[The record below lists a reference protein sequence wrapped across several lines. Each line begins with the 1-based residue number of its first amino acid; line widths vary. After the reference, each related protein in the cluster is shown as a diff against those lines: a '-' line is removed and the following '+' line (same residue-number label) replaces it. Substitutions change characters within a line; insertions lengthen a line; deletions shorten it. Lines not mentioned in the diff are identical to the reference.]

1 MNYANVMGLRQDT
14 KISADQFSQ
23 LALVFYVTY
32 LAFEFPTGYLMQRLP
47 TAKYLGANVILW
59 GLMTALVSTAKNWAG
74 LVTLRVLLGC
84 FEAVVAPALVS
95 QIQRHAPFAPPP
107 GNAGQPTAIC
117 SREETNHA
125 TAGTRGLT
133 LTNADCD

>member
-1 MNYANVMGLRQDT
+1 MNYANVMDLKEDT
-14 KISADQFSQ
+14 GISTDQFSQ

-47 TAKYLGANVILW
+47 TAKYLGVNVILW

-95 QIQRHAPFAPPP
+95 QVRQRPSCPILRCRRARKLLLLKP
-107 GNAGQPTAIC
+107 GG
-117 SREETNHA
+117 
-125 TAGTRGLT
+125 
-133 LTNADCD
+133 

>member
-1 MNYANVMGLRQDT
+1 MGLRQDT

-95 QIQRHAPFAPPP
+95 QVQQHATIATHPPP
-107 GNAGQPTAIC
+107 RECRTAYNNMLAGGDKIMLVL
-117 SREETNHA
+117 E
-125 TAGTRGLT
+125 RGG
-133 LTNADCD
+133 

>member
-1 MNYANVMGLRQDT
+1 MLQMDLKEDT
-14 KISADQFSQ
+14 GINTDQFSQ

-95 QIQRHAPFAPPP
+95 QVQQHPSSCGGAHCNILARQNTSF
-107 GNAGQPTAIC
+107 C
-117 SREETNHA
+117 S
-125 TAGTRGLT
+125 
-133 LTNADCD
+133 

>member
-1 MNYANVMGLRQDT
+1 MGLRQDT
-14 KISADQFSQ
+14 GISADQFSQ

-74 LVTLRVLLGC
+74 LVVLRVLLGC

-95 QIQRHAPFAPPP
+95 RVQHHSLTPHSRC
-107 GNAGQPTAIC
+107 GTAN
-117 SREETNHA
+117 SNMLP
-125 TAGTRGLT
+125 RGDR
-133 LTNADCD
+133 NCNS

>member
-1 MNYANVMGLRQDT
+1 MGLRQDT
-14 KISADQFSQ
+14 SISADQFSQ

-74 LVTLRVLLGC
+74 LVILRVLLGC
-84 FEAVVAPALVS
+84 FEAAVAPALVS
-95 QIQRHAPFAPPP
+95 QVQQYPSCANPPP
-107 GNAGQPTAIC
+107 QPPPQMQDSIR
-117 SREETNHA
+117 S
-125 TAGTRGLT
+125 
-133 LTNADCD
+133 

>member
-74 LVTLRVLLGC
+74 LVVLRVLLGC

-95 QIQRHAPFAPPP
+95 QVQQHAPIPTPPR
-107 GNAGQPTAIC
+107 GGMQD
-117 SREETNHA
+117 SLQQHA
-125 TAGTRGLT
+125 RGRRQNMRL
-133 LTNADCD
+133 LESGG

>member
-1 MNYANVMGLRQDT
+1 MNYANVMGLREDT
-14 KISADQFSQ
+14 DITADQFSQ

-59 GLMTALVSTAKNWAG
+59 GLMTALVSTAKNWGG

-84 FEAVVAPALVS
+84 FEAAVAPALVS
-95 QIQRHAPFAPPP
+95 QVRQQHLGSPLRCRIA
-107 GNAGQPTAIC
+107 C
-117 SREETNHA
+117 SNMLASQSTTYDSYN
-125 TAGTRGLT
+125 LV
-133 LTNADCD
+133 ADSG

>member
-1 MNYANVMGLRQDT
+1 MNYANVMGLREDT
-14 KISADQFSQ
+14 SISADQFSQ

-59 GLMTALVSTAKNWAG
+59 GLMTTLVSTAKNWAG

-95 QIQRHAPFAPPP
+95 HVQQQNSGPPFR
-107 GNAGQPTAIC
+107 C
-117 SREETNHA
+117 SKAYSGMLARQDITSYS
-125 TAGTRGLT
+125 
-133 LTNADCD
+133 

>member
-1 MNYANVMGLRQDT
+1 MDLKEDT
-14 KISADQFSQ
+14 GISTDQFSQ

-47 TAKYLGANVILW
+47 TAKYLGVNVILW

-95 QIQRHAPFAPPP
+95 QVRQHPSRPILRCRRAHSNILARQ
-107 GNAGQPTAIC
+107 NASSC
-117 SREETNHA
+117 S
-125 TAGTRGLT
+125 
-133 LTNADCD
+133 

>member
-1 MNYANVMGLRQDT
+1 MNYANVMGLREDT
-14 KISADQFSQ
+14 SISADQFSQ

-59 GLMTALVSTAKNWAG
+59 GLMTTLVSTAKNWAG

-84 FEAVVAPALVS
+84 FEAAVAPALVS
-95 QIQRHAPFAPPP
+95 HVQQHHLYPPFRRRKAYS
-107 GNAGQPTAIC
+107 GMLARQDT
-117 SREETNHA
+117 
-125 TAGTRGLT
+125 TRY
-133 LTNADCD
+133 C

>member
-1 MNYANVMGLRQDT
+1 M
-14 KISADQFSQ
+14 
-23 LALVFYVTY
+23 TY

-74 LVTLRVLLGC
+74 LVILRVLLGC

-95 QIQRHAPFAPPP
+95 QVHQHAPIPPSP
-107 GNAGQPTAIC
+107 GMQDSLQQYA
-117 SREETNHA
+117 
-125 TAGTRGLT
+125 RGRRRSML
-133 LTNADCD
+133 LLERGG

>member
-1 MNYANVMGLRQDT
+1 MGLRQDT
-14 KISADQFSQ
+14 NISADQFSQ

-32 LAFEFPTGYLMQRLP
+32 LAFELPTGYLMQRLP

-74 LVTLRVLLGC
+74 LVVLRVLLGC

-95 QIQRHAPFAPPP
+95 QVQQHAHVPLPD
-107 GNAGQPTAIC
+107 AGQHTVTC
-117 SREETNHA
+117 SREETQHV
-125 TAGTRGLT
+125 RMWRLT